1 MDRTGNTVYIKT
13 GQNVLVHKKDVFFS
27 DIGSVECTD
36 QALLAQIR
44 AMKVY
49 SFGCHG
55 NVVVSVLKIIE
66 QIHGIDPHITVVNEG
81 ETDFIL
87 EYRPKAVDDWVQTLK
102 VILICVVIFFG
113 TAFTIAAFHNDIG
126 ITDVFEQFYTQVTGR
141 EKPEVSVLEICY
153 SLGLAVGNLVF
164 FNHVGRKKLTHDLT
178 PIQVQMRKYE
188 KDVDAAFVEEV
199 SREDQNIDVS

>member
-1 MDRTGNTVYIKT
+1 MDRTGNTVYIKID
-13 GQNVLVHKKDVFFS
+13 QNVLVHKSDVHFS

-36 QALLAQIR
+36 KTLLAKIR

-49 SFGCHG
+49 SFGRHG
-55 NVVVSVLKIIE
+55 NVVMSVLKIIE
-66 QIHGIDPHITVVNEG
+66 QIHGIDPKITVVNEG

-126 ITDVFEQFYTQVTGR
+126 ITDVFEQLYTQVTGR
-141 EKPEVSVLEICY
+141 EETGSVR
-153 SLGLAVGNLVF
+153 SGNLLF
-164 FNHVGRKKLTHDLT
+164 PGTCRRKSGVLQPCGKKEADSR
-178 PIQVQMRKYE
+178 P
-188 KDVDAAFVEEV
+188 DADPGA
-199 SREDQNIDVS
+199 DAQI